1 MASVGE
7 RVKERRIELGLKQGA
22 LAKRVGLSQ
31 TTISDLENN
40 PTVKTREV
48 ARLAAVLGVS
58 ALWLADGKG
67 GKIPDGTAPVMQ
79 PEADDIPPKVLRLA
93 ERLALL
99 PDEKLRA
106 VSVLLGIKF

>member
-1 MASVGE
+1 MGSIGA
-7 RVKERRIELGLKQGA
+7 RIKERRSELGMKQDA

-40 PTVKTREV
+40 PTMKTREV
-48 ARLAAVLGVS
+48 ARIAAVLGVN

-67 GKIPDGTAPVMQ
+67 QRIPDGTAPVLQ
-79 PEADDIPPKVLRLA
+79 QEISPKVLHLA

-99 PDEKLRA
+99 PDDKLRA
-106 VSVLLGIKF
+106 LSVLLGIKF

>member
-7 RVKERRIELGLKQGA
+7 RVKERRMELGLKQRA
-22 LAKRVGLSQ
+22 LAKLVGLLQ
-31 TTISDLENN
+31 TTISDLESN

-67 GKIPDGTAPVMQ
+67 PKILDGTAPTMQ
-79 PEADDIPPKVLRLA
+79 HEISPKIPRLA
-93 ERLALL
+93 ERLSLL
-99 PDEKLRA
+99 PEDKLKA

>member
-7 RVKERRIELGLKQGA
+7 RLKERRVELGLKQGV

-40 PTVKTREV
+40 PTVKTREI
-48 ARLAAVLGVS
+48 ARIAAVLGVS

-67 GKIPDGTAPVMQ
+67 EKIPDGTAPVLQ
-79 PEADDIPPKVLRLA
+79 RDAHDIPSKVLRLA
-93 ERLALL
+93 ERLVLL
-99 PDEKLRA
+99 PDDKLKA